1 MVSIGALSEE
11 YERTNEEWK
20 SIVELCQME
29 DAASTAQ
36 LRALANK
43 HGVENVSTL
52 NKRGLCHMFAMLWE
66 KDHSQTDIQLP
77 VTPSAFQDP
86 VSFMPLE
93 DPYVTNNGYT
103 YSRSTLNQIQCRY
116 KCVLTSG

>member
-1 MVSIGALSEE
+1 MKRKNSGELQLTDGSVTQQEIDELFGSIGALSEE

-66 KDHSQTDIQLP
+66 KDHDGFP
-77 VTPSAFQDP
+77 
-86 VSFMPLE
+86 
-93 DPYVTNNGYT
+93 
-103 YSRSTLNQIQCRY
+103 
-116 KCVLTSG
+116 K